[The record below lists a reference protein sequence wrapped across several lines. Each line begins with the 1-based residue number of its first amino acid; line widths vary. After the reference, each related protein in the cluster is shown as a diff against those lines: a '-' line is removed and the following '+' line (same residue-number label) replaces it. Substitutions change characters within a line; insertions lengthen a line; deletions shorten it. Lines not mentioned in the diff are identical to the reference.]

1 MRRRRGGGEEEDKES
16 FSGGWRE
23 SKKKKHQTGAIQS
36 EAPAVAPGYGWRKS
50 KWELQLAGFHSDED
64 TGQVKGYRWRG
75 DYEGKKG
82 AHRGGEEADS
92 TERRRRRG
100 GEGRE
105 ATRSKRGEHW
115 RDVKLRHGPPRLAT
129 GDCHLQGHLGI
140 TQMKRKGVGSFFF
153 LNTFFFNMHQTPQ
166 NNSKQ
171 TTICSFLSKH
181 GNPCPT
187 SQTFIRFK
195 KNGQIF
201 IF

>member
-1 MRRRRGGGEEEDKES
+1 MRGRKELIEGE
-16 FSGGWRE
+16 
-23 SKKKKHQTGAIQS
+23 KKQIQQS
-36 EAPAVAPGYGWRKS
+36 
-50 KWELQLAGFHSDED
+50 
-64 TGQVKGYRWRG
+64 
-75 DYEGKKG
+75 
-82 AHRGGEEADS
+82 
-92 TERRRRRG
+92 RG

-115 RDVKLRHGPPRLAT
+115 RDVKLRHGPPRLAI

-140 TQMKRKGVGSFFF
+140 TQMKRKGVGSFFFF

-181 GNPCPT
+181 SNPCPK
-187 SQTFIRFK
+187 SQTFIWFK